1 MYEVVIKGGFPWTHY
16 DKLHIHG
23 KKNKQTNNK
32 TVHVKWMLIAL
43 LWPCLYTINICL
55 SPYDCV

>member
-23 KKNKQTNNK
+23 KNKQTNKQQNCSCKMDVNSTFVALFVHNK
-32 TVHVKWMLIAL
+32 HLSVAL
-43 LWPCLYTINICL
+43 
-55 SPYDCV
+55 